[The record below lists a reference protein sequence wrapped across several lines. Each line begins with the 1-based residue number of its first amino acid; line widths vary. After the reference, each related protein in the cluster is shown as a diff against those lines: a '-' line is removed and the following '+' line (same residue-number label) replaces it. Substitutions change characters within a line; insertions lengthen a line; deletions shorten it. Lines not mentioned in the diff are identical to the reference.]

1 MTQLD
6 GKVAAITGAA
16 SGIGEALAL
25 EFAEAGCDLAI
36 SDIDEQGLADTALR
50 ARSLGA
56 ETHHRRVDVSS
67 REALEQWAEDVVEAL
82 GGVHIVVNN
91 AGVSVSA
98 SLESVDWEDF
108 EWLMDINFWG
118 VVYGTR
124 AFLPHLRDSGDGH
137 IVNLSSIFGLIAAPT
152 QGSYCA
158 TKFAV
163 RGYTETLRAEMKL
176 ADEPIQVSCV
186 HPGGVRTNI
195 ARSARYGD
203 VSMLGQDPE
212 AMMEAFET
220 SMASTAP
227 EEAARQIVEGIRA
240 NEPRIVI
247 GKDARIFDAVQR
259 LFPERYVDWVSNV
272 LRGDWLF

>member
-1 MTQLD
+1 
-6 GKVAAITGAA
+6 
-16 SGIGEALAL
+16 
-25 EFAEAGCDLAI
+25 
-36 SDIDEQGLADTALR
+36 
-50 ARSLGA
+50 
-56 ETHHRRVDVSS
+56 
-67 REALEQWAEDVVEAL
+67 
-82 GGVHIVVNN
+82 VVNN

-124 AFLPHLRDSGDGH
+124 AFLPHLRDSGAGH